1 MENSSNQDMNKV
13 FEQLANIKMVEP
25 SNNLYVKT
33 INRMQRQSIIPLFWA
48 RVVACLFIAF
58 ISAEY
63 FMVSKYKKHNHAD
76 ISVVIYQTNNFSY
89 NE

>member
-1 MENSSNQDMNKV
+1 MKKSSNENMNKV
-13 FEQLANIKMVEP
+13 FDQLANIKMVEP

-48 RVVACLFIAF
+48 RIVACLFIAF

>member
-1 MENSSNQDMNKV
+1 MKKSSNKNMNKV

-48 RVVACLFIAF
+48 RIVACLFIAF

>member
-1 MENSSNQDMNKV
+1 MENSSNQDMNRI

-48 RVVACLFIAF
+48 RIVACLFIAF